1 MTKKERVLKLRE
13 LLDKAYPDVKCSLNY
28 TTPLEMLIATQMSAQ
43 CTDARVNIITETL
56 FKKYRNAED
65 FANADY
71 DELCEDIKSAGFYRN
86 KAKNIILCCQRLI
99 DVYGGEVPDTMEDLT
114 SLAGTGRKTANLVL
128 GDIFGKPAVVVD
140 THCKRIAKRI
150 VSTTNRYI
158 SFTLQQEVVRK
169 HYSTQSPHTA
179 PVAARN
185 APVWARSQ
193 RVGAV
198 LIQPNIAQN
207 PRFPGIF
214 YFTTKAFTLAGIFLY
229 R

>member
-150 VSTTNRYI
+150 GLTTNDDPTKVEMDLKKIVPSDYQLRMCHQ
-158 SFTLQQEVVRK
+158 FVAHGREVC
-169 HYSTQSPHTA
+169 T
-179 PVAARN
+179 ARN
-185 APVWARSQ
+185 PKC
-193 RVGAV
+193 AV
-198 LIQPNIAQN
+198 CPI
-207 PRFPGIF
+207 
-214 YFTTKAFTLAGIFLY
+214 KEVCKSAGKC
-229 R
+229 

>member
-150 VSTTNRYI
+150 GLTTNDDPTKVEMDLKKIVPSDYQLRMCHQ
-158 SFTLQQEVVRK
+158 F
-169 HYSTQSPHTA
+169 
-179 PVAARN
+179 VAHGRAVYTARN
-185 APVWARSQ
+185 PKC
-193 RVGAV
+193 AV
-198 LIQPNIAQN
+198 CPI
-207 PRFPGIF
+207 
-214 YFTTKAFTLAGIFLY
+214 KEVCKSAGKC
-229 R
+229 

>member
-150 VSTTNRYI
+150 GLTTNDDPTKVEMDLKKIVPSDYQLRM
-158 SFTLQQEVVRK
+158 SHQF
-169 HYSTQSPHTA
+169 
-179 PVAARN
+179 VAHGRAVCTARN
-185 APVWARSQ
+185 PKC
-193 RVGAV
+193 AV
-198 LIQPNIAQN
+198 CPI
-207 PRFPGIF
+207 
-214 YFTTKAFTLAGIFLY
+214 KEVCKSAGKC
-229 R
+229 

>member
-150 VSTTNRYI
+150 GLTTNDDPTKVEMDLKKIVPSDYQLRMCHL
-158 SFTLQQEVVRK
+158 F
-169 HYSTQSPHTA
+169 
-179 PVAARN
+179 VAHGRAVCTARN
-185 APVWARSQ
+185 PKC
-193 RVGAV
+193 AV
-198 LIQPNIAQN
+198 CPI
-207 PRFPGIF
+207 
-214 YFTTKAFTLAGIFLY
+214 KEVCKSAGKC
-229 R
+229 

>member
-150 VSTTNRYI
+150 GLTTNDDPTKVEMDLKKIVPSDYQLRMCHQ
-158 SFTLQQEVVRK
+158 F
-169 HYSTQSPHTA
+169 
-179 PVAARN
+179 VAQGRAVCTARN
-185 APVWARSQ
+185 PKC
-193 RVGAV
+193 AV
-198 LIQPNIAQN
+198 CPI
-207 PRFPGIF
+207 
-214 YFTTKAFTLAGIFLY
+214 KEVCKSAGKC
-229 R
+229 

>member
-150 VSTTNRYI
+150 GLTTNDDPTKVEMDLKKIVPSDYQLRMCNQ
-158 SFTLQQEVVRK
+158 F
-169 HYSTQSPHTA
+169 
-179 PVAARN
+179 VAHGRAVCTARN
-185 APVWARSQ
+185 PKC
-193 RVGAV
+193 AV
-198 LIQPNIAQN
+198 CPI
-207 PRFPGIF
+207 
-214 YFTTKAFTLAGIFLY
+214 KEVCKSAGKC
-229 R
+229 

>member
-1 MTKKERVLKLRE
+1 MSNVRLITQHRLKC
-13 LLDKAYPDVKCSLNY
+13 LL
-28 TTPLEMLIATQMSAQ
+28 PLKWSAQ

-150 VSTTNRYI
+150 GLTTNDDPTKVEMDLKKIVPPDYQLRMCHQ
-158 SFTLQQEVVRK
+158 F
-169 HYSTQSPHTA
+169 
-179 PVAARN
+179 VAH
-185 APVWARSQ
+185 RSC
-193 RVGAV
+193 GMYGKK
-198 LIQPNIAQN
+198 P
-207 PRFPGIF
+207 
-214 YFTTKAFTLAGIFLY
+214 
-229 R
+229 

>member
-150 VSTTNRYI
+150 GLTTNDDPTKVEMDLKKIVPSDYQLRMCPQ
-158 SFTLQQEVVRK
+158 F
-169 HYSTQSPHTA
+169 
-179 PVAARN
+179 VAHGRAVCTARN
-185 APVWARSQ
+185 PKC
-193 RVGAV
+193 AV
-198 LIQPNIAQN
+198 CPI
-207 PRFPGIF
+207 
-214 YFTTKAFTLAGIFLY
+214 KEVCKSAGKC
-229 R
+229 